1 MDIMDFLWE
10 PWMLSFT
17 TADLN
22 KRVGS
27 VTGAAM
33 REPVVITH
41 HRKPRFV
48 LMSVESYEQ
57 LAQQPPDR
65 RQSFTIETIPDDL
78 RDGLIA
84 LADSYKDTSDRA
96 D

>member
-1 MDIMDFLWE
+1 LR
-10 PWMLSFT
+10 SFT
-17 TADLN
+17 TVDLN
-22 KRVGS
+22 KHVGS

-41 HRKPRFV
+41 HSKPRFV

-57 LAQQPPDR
+57 LIHPAPDR
-65 RQSFTIETIPDDL
+65 RQSFTIDTMPDDL
-78 RDGLIA
+78 RDGLLA
-84 LADSYKDTSDRA
+84 LADSYEDKPERA